1 MTVLTNFFFV
11 LFVNYPRLK
20 SRVVHSVIYI
30 VGSPEECK
38 LEKVSFSYTQEGG
51 EPEVVEQYRIHATSN
66 AAAAVTEVD
75 PQAGEEA
82 AGEATPAETEAPTDD
97 EAQEAAPDATDYS
110 HRTEVREVLCAG
122 SNGLL
127 ALPMAPQ
134 PRPMAGCHGTRPFQR
149 LPWKTAYGV

>member
-51 EPEVVEQYRIHATSN
+51 EPEVVEQYRIYATSN
-66 AAAAVTEVD
+66 AAAALTTLT
-75 PQAGEEA
+75 GLK
-82 AGEATPAETEAPTDD
+82 
-97 EAQEAAPDATDYS
+97 
-110 HRTEVREVLCAG
+110 VREVLCAG